1 MRTAQPINFKNV
13 NHNKEKWIFEDSSEV
28 GEAYDQQVGG
38 HISQKDMTC
47 MWLEIITRMKIKTMG
62 LQDFRVY
69 YFFRY
74 KISENLH
81 YTTIPASSFVLINRM
96 CSIVFLKIIIRKNL
110 SGFQTSAS
118 SRSPRKHNSILNTP
132 LPINC
137 STCRCR
143 PLDAG
148 ELEASKV
155 DFLKGVADAG
165 AEFARL

>member
-1 MRTAQPINFKNV
+1 LY
-13 NHNKEKWIFEDSSEV
+13 E
-28 GEAYDQQVGG
+28 
-38 HISQKDMTC
+38 ISDGFT
-47 MWLEIITRMKIKTMG
+47 G
-62 LQDFRVY
+62 LQSLLLFK
-69 YFFRY
+69 Y
-74 KISENLH
+74 KIPENLH

-96 CSIVFLKIIIRKNL
+96 CSIFILRIIIRKDL

>member
-1 MRTAQPINFKNV
+1 MLTTTK
-13 NHNKEKWIFEDSSEV
+13 KKWIFEDSSEV
-28 GEAYDQQVGG
+28 REAYDQQVGG

-47 MWLEIITRMKIKTMG
+47 MRLEIITRMKIKTMG

-69 YFFRY
+69 YFFKY

-96 CSIVFLKIIIRKNL
+96 CSILILRIIIRKDL

-132 LPINC
+132 LPC
-137 STCRCR
+137 SIWKISLLLTFQDNWAFPKMLWKNWCSLVLFMLHS
-143 PLDAG
+143 PH
-148 ELEASKV
+148 
-155 DFLKGVADAG
+155 
-165 AEFARL
+165 